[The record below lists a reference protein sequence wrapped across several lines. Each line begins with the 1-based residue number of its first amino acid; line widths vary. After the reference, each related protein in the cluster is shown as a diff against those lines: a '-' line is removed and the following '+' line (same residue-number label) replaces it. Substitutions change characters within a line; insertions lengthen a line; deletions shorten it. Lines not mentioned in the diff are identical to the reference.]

1 MLKMTRAI
9 AIGAMVLALLIAG
22 CGGGSQETASSTQ
35 TEAGTQTESGGL
47 LGSPTQTEPNAPLPP
62 AEAVAAIEKGPFTQ
76 SLEQGLRAKEL
87 RSIKIT
93 GSSAAGLVGA
103 VELVVDTRKAPPHTA
118 VSAHIEL
125 YSRPREAVAR
135 GRARIALLERKG
147 AKVVGGVNSF
157 CGPAT
162 LDGQKAWECGGIYGR
177 AYAEAIVTPRGSAPP
192 PEEMPR
198 SLAVTTMSALL
209 DYAQEKG
216 A

>member
-1 MLKMTRAI
+1 
-9 AIGAMVLALLIAG
+9 MV
-22 CGGGSQETASSTQ
+22 S
-35 TEAGTQTESGGL
+35 
-47 LGSPTQTEPNAPLPP
+47 
-62 AEAVAAIEKGPFTQ
+62 
-76 SLEQGLRAKEL
+76 
-87 RSIKIT
+87 
-93 GSSAAGLVGA
+93 A
-103 VELVVDTRKAPPHTA
+103 VELMVDTRKAPPHTA

-177 AYAEAIVTPRGSAPP
+177 AYAEATATPRGSAPP

-198 SLAVTTMSALL
+198 SLAITTMSALIT
-209 DYAQEKG
+209 YAQEKG